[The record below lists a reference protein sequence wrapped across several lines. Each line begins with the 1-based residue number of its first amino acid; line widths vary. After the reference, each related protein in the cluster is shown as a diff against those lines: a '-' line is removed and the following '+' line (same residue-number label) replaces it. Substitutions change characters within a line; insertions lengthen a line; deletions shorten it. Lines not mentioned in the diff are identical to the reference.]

1 MPTLPLPDPGPPF
14 VDFVSERHLAVLT
27 LVRPDGY
34 PHTTPVGFTWDRD
47 MGSAR
52 IITWSGSVKARLL
65 EAGQLR
71 GSICQVDGARW
82 LTIEVVARV
91 TSDPDVC
98 ADAVAAYAAR
108 YRPPKD
114 RGDQRRV
121 VVIKA
126 TRLLASASLGTAG
139 PPGVH
144 G

>member
-1 MPTLPLPDPGPPF
+1 
-14 VDFVSERHLAVLT
+14 
-27 LVRPDGY
+27 
-34 PHTTPVGFTWDRD
+34 

-71 GSICQVDGARW
+71 GSICQVDGGRW
-82 LTIEVVARV
+82 LTIEGVARV

-98 ADAVAAYAAR
+98 AGAVAAYAAR

-114 RGDQRRV
+114 RGDERRV
-121 VVIKA
+121 VVIEA
-126 TRLLASASLGTAG
+126 TRLLASASLSTTG
-139 PPGVH
+139 PPGVR